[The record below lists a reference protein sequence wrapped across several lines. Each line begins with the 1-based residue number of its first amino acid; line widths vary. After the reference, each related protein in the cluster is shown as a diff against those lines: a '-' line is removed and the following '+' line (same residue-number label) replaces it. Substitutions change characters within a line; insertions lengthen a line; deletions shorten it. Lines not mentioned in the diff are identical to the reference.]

1 MLTNLPLALVS
12 FLSVVELIV
21 NPSPDSKKP
30 RWVAGLFDDGVGAE
44 EAAQGRPM
52 GSNKKDRREPVFFV
66 IVSPPGWAMFA

>member
-1 MLTNLPLALVS
+1 VDVFAFQCT
-12 FLSVVELIV
+12 
-21 NPSPDSKKP
+21 KKM
-30 RWVAGLFDDGVGAE
+30 GLFDDGVGAE

>member
-1 MLTNLPLALVS
+1 
-12 FLSVVELIV
+12 
-21 NPSPDSKKP
+21 
-30 RWVAGLFDDGVGAE
+30 VAGLFDDGVGAE